1 MKQLLA
7 TLLTVTLIGT
17 FAACGAASEPTN
29 SQGGTAVSASQTE
42 PSAAQP
48 EESPAEAASET
59 SSETEPPAE
68 TAEEPP
74 AESPAQPADETADPE
89 GSKILIAYFS
99 WSGNT
104 ETLAGMIQQET
115 GGDLFAIETQ
125 TPYTDDYDTLVDQAK
140 QEQEDN
146 ARPALAAQVEHM
158 EDYDTVFL
166 GYPNWWNDVP
176 MAVLTFVESYDWTG
190 KTIIPFCT
198 SGGGGFGNGVNS
210 IESAAQG
217 ASFLEGFHVGGSRV
231 DDAAGD
237 VAAWLSSLELEQ

>member
-17 FAACGAASEPTN
+17 FAACSAASEPTN
-29 SQGGTAVSASQTE
+29 SQGNTAASASQTE

-48 EESPAEAASET
+48 EESPAEATSET
-59 SSETEPPAE
+59 PTETEPPAE
-68 TAEEPP
+68 TAEE
-74 AESPAQPADETADPE
+74 TTNPE
-89 GSKILIAYFS
+89 DRKILIAYFS